1 MMYSP
6 SNSGGKRQMEET
18 VSGNKKR
25 KNRKEIPKISFYG
38 KIIFMDCLQREVKK
52 TYCLG
57 CFEKGLTVSW
67 VALDSCMK

>member
-18 VSGNKKR
+18 VSGNKK
-25 KNRKEIPKISFYG
+25 KERIEKKFQKLVCTENNFHGLFAARS
-38 KIIFMDCLQREVKK
+38 KK

-57 CFEKGLTVSW
+57 SF
-67 VALDSCMK
+67 